1 MGLISYYL
9 NKLNLLWNVYTY
21 MRIESSW
28 FICGQGEWLESNFN
42 EYIGNIGYHPPWS
55 CSNWKL
61 SKNISAPPRPKDN
74 N

>member
-1 MGLISYYL
+1 
-9 NKLNLLWNVYTY
+9 